1 MHLIVYIL
9 GGTGLFLLGMWLMTD
24 GLKLAAGDV
33 LQFILR
39 SATSS
44 PLRGLL
50 AGMAITAMVQSSSA
64 VTVATIGFVNAG
76 LLGLAQSVWV
86 VFGANVGTTM
96 TGWLVAGVG
105 VKLDVGAL
113 ALPLV
118 GAGMILR
125 LSARGRPGLLG
136 LGEALAGFGVFFLG
150 VGVLQEGFADL
161 SMVSFV
167 DLEDTGPLALP
178 LFVGLGILLTTLT
191 QSSSAAIAI
200 VLTATVGGGFPL
212 ELAAA
217 MVIGTSIGTTST
229 ALFASIGATPPAR
242 RVAGAHVAFNVLTAL
257 AALLMLPI
265 LLGASRWLVGA
276 LHQEGDNTALMLAI
290 FHTIYKCL
298 GVALIW
304 PLAPHLIA
312 WLGRRFVS
320 SQEEVGRPRHLDS
333 TLVGVPVLA
342 LRSLALESA
351 RMSEIA
357 FTLARG
363 RVEHPDD
370 TPRERQLAQEGL
382 LRLGQEIRD
391 YVGRLNAGSLPEDV
405 AAAIPDIIRGVQH
418 LEEVTAISGQV
429 AAHPVGVG
437 GEAAAAEIAQLREL
451 VLETLRH
458 DGRSPDDAPFDEAM
472 DRLASDVEER
482 YQRIKTMLLRAAAIG
497 AIPVR
502 AMETALLHVRLL
514 RRLAEAARKAR
525 RRLRRWMVEVEA
537 RPPPAD
543 AVPTQAA

>member
-1 MHLIVYIL
+1 MQMVTYLL

-33 LQFILR
+33 LQSILR

-44 PLRGLL
+44 PRRGLL
-50 AGMAITAMVQSSSA
+50 AGMAITAMVQSSTA

-105 VKLDVGAL
+105 VKLDVRAL

-125 LSARGRPGLLG
+125 LAAQGRPGPLG
-136 LGEALAGFGVFFLG
+136 MGEALAGFGVFFLG
-150 VGVLQEGFADL
+150 VGVLQEGFSEV
-161 SMVSFV
+161 SMISFL

-200 VLTATVGGGFPL
+200 ALTATAGGGVPL

-217 MVIGTSIGTTST
+217 TVIGTNIGTTST
-229 ALFASIGATPPAR
+229 ALFAAIGATPPAR
-242 RVAGAHVAFNVLTAL
+242 RVAGAHVAFNLLTAL
-257 AALLMLPI
+257 MALLMLPI

-276 LHQEGDNTALMLAI
+276 LHHEGDTALMLAV
-290 FHTIYKCL
+290 FHTLFNCL
-298 GVALIW
+298 GVVLIW
-304 PLAPHLIA
+304 PLAPWLIA

-320 SQEEVGRPRHLDS
+320 PQEEIGRPRHLDS

-357 FTLARG
+357 FALGRG
-363 RVEHPDD
+363 RVEAPED

-382 LRLGQEIRD
+382 MRLGQEIRA
-391 YVGRLNAGSLPEDV
+391 YVGRLNAGPLPEDV
-405 AAAIPDIIRGVQH
+405 ASAIPDIIRGVQH

-429 AAHPVGVG
+429 AAHPAGAG
-437 GEAAAAEIAQLREL
+437 AEAAASEIARLREL

-458 DGRSPDDAPFDEAM
+458 DGRSADDAPFDADM
-472 DRLASDVEER
+472 DRLASEVEER
-482 YQRIKTMLLRAAAIG
+482 YQRIKTMLLRSAATG
-497 AIPVR
+497 VIPVR

-537 RPPPAD
+537 GPPPA
-543 AVPTQAA
+543 AEVPMQVA